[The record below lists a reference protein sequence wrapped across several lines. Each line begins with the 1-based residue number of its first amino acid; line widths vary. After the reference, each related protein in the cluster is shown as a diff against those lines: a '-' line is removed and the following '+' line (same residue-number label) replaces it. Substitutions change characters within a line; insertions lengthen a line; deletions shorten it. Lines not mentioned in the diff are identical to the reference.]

1 MSEYRVRASGEL
13 KSETDLR
20 LENRNVSFPKVWNT
34 NVFEALG
41 IDPVLAAPAP
51 TPSDEFKIVAR
62 NGAVQDSN
70 GNWVQAWVER
80 EMFTEYTDEEGN
92 VQTVSA
98 QQTAYTTRRNN
109 EKASGER
116 ATRDALLKETDHFA
130 LSDVTMTD
138 AMRTYRQALRDVP
151 QQSEFPNTITWPTK
165 PE

>member
-20 LENRNVSFPKVWNT
+20 LENRNVSFPKVWSAS
-34 NVFEALG
+34 VFEALG

-51 TPSDEFKIVAR
+51 TPSGEFKVVAR

-98 QQTAYTTRRNN
+98 QQTAYTTRKNN
-109 EKASGER
+109 EKAAIER
-116 ATRDALLKETDHFA
+116 NTRNTLLKETDHFA

-138 AMRTYRQALRDVP
+138 AMKTYRQALRDVP

>member
-20 LENRNVSFPKVWNT
+20 LENRNVSFPKVWSAS
-34 NVFEALG
+34 VFEALG

-51 TPSDEFKIVAR
+51 TPSGEFKVVAR

-109 EKASGER
+109 EKAVVER
-116 ATRDALLKETDHFA
+116 TTRDTLLKETDHFA

-138 AMRTYRQALRDVP
+138 AMKTYRQALRDVP

>member
-41 IDPVLAAPAP
+41 IDPVLATPAP
-51 TPSDEFKIVAR
+51 TPSGEFKIVAR

-92 VQTVSA
+92 KETKMKGSLFD
-98 QQTAYTTRRNN
+98 YII
-109 EKASGER
+109 
-116 ATRDALLKETDHFA
+116 ALLYLNGSTGNRI
-130 LSDVTMTD
+130 
-138 AMRTYRQALRDVP
+138 AMRLLYMLLQLLLWVADKDEGTNDQVVHYAANMFCNGIDF
-151 QQSEFPNTITWPTK
+151 SAI
-165 PE
+165 

>member
-41 IDPVLAAPAP
+41 IDPVLATPAP
-51 TPSDEFKIVAR
+51 TPSGEFKIVAR

-80 EMFTEYTDEEGN
+80 EMFTEYTDNEGN
-92 VQTVSA
+92 VHTVQA
-98 QQTAYTTRRNN
+98 QKDAKVAADNAGLASRERTTRDN
-109 EKASGER
+109 
-116 ATRDALLKETDHFA
+116 LLKETDHFA

>member
-51 TPSDEFKIVAR
+51 TPSGEFKIVSR

-92 VQTVSA
+92 LQTVSA

-109 EKASGER
+109 EKAVVER
-116 ATRDALLKETDHFA
+116 ATRDNLLKETDHFA

>member
-51 TPSDEFKIVAR
+51 TPSGEFKVIAR

-98 QQTAYTTRRNN
+98 QQTAYTTRKNN
-109 EKASGER
+109 EKAVVER
-116 ATRDALLKETDHFA
+116 ATRDNLLKETDHFA

>member
-51 TPSDEFKIVAR
+51 TPSGEFKIVAR

-109 EKASGER
+109 EKAAVER
-116 ATRDALLKETDHFA
+116 ATRDNLLKETDHFA

>member
-34 NVFEALG
+34 SVFEALG
-41 IDPVLAAPAP
+41 IDPVLATPAP
-51 TPSDEFKIVAR
+51 TPSGEFKIVAR

-109 EKASGER
+109 EKAVVER
-116 ATRDALLKETDHFA
+116 ATRDNLLKETDHFA

>member
-34 NVFEALG
+34 SVFEALG
-41 IDPVLAAPAP
+41 IDPVFATPAP
-51 TPSDEFKIVAR
+51 TPSGEFKIVSR

-98 QQTAYTTRRNN
+98 QQTAYTTKRNN
-109 EKASGER
+109 EKAVVER
-116 ATRDALLKETDHFA
+116 ATRDNLLKETDHFA

>member
-51 TPSDEFKIVAR
+51 APSAEFKVVTR

-70 GNWVQAWVER
+70 GNWVEAWVER

-109 EKASGER
+109 EKAVVER
-116 ATRDALLKETDHFA
+116 ATRDTLLKETDHFA

-151 QQSEFPNTITWPTK
+151 QQSEFPNTLTWPTK

>member
-51 TPSDEFKIVAR
+51 TPSGEFKVVGR

-70 GNWVQAWVER
+70 GNWVYAWVER
-80 EMFTEYTDEEGN
+80 EMFAEYTDEDGN

-98 QQTAYTTRRNN
+98 QQTAHTARINN
-109 EKASGER
+109 EKAIQER
-116 ATRDALLKETDHFA
+116 SRVSALVESH
-130 LSDVTMTD
+130 S
-138 AMRTYRQALRDVP
+138 P
-151 QQSEFPNTITWPTK
+151 HS
-165 PE
+165 

>member
-51 TPSDEFKIVAR
+51 TPSGEFKIVSR

-98 QQTAYTTRRNN
+98 QQTAYTTRKNN
-109 EKASGER
+109 EKAVVER
-116 ATRDALLKETDHFA
+116 ATRDTLLKETDHFA

>member
-13 KSETDLR
+13 KSETALR

-51 TPSDEFKIVAR
+51 TPSGEFKIVAR

-98 QQTAYTTRRNN
+98 QQTAYTTRKNN
-109 EKASGER
+109 EKAVVER
-116 ATRDALLKETDHFA
+116 ATRDSLLKETDHFA

>member
-41 IDPVLAAPAP
+41 IDPVLATPAP
-51 TPSDEFKIVAR
+51 TPSGEFKIVAR

-109 EKASGER
+109 EKAVVER
-116 ATRDALLKETDHFA
+116 ATRDNLLKETDHFA